1 MMEQVSDL
9 ESALPCESSSPFY
22 HIEVALKPEST
33 VRKSFIKEQVF
44 AYLSRQKVAY
54 GNFEVVDFENTELQ
68 KHVKSIA
75 LCDTDLKL
83 RERKSID
90 LQDSN
95 LKVYVFHLLD
105 DGPSDEDL
113 GDCDNCSVAQM
124 WSLPNSAF
132 CGIWEHLVFDEEIK
146 GRLLSYAMTTLL
158 FSDQKVNCN
167 IISWNRVI
175 LLHGPPGTG
184 KTSLCKALA
193 QKICIQMS
201 DRYSYG
207 YLIELNSHGLFSKW
221 FSESGKLV
229 VKMFEKIEEIILDN
243 DALVFVLMDEVE
255 SLTAARK
262 SSLNGNEPSDAIRV
276 VNALL
281 TKIDHIK
288 KYPNVM
294 ILTTSNIT
302 GAIDLAFVDRA
313 DIKQYIGLPSPKAIF
328 QIYHSCITELMRTG
342 IISPV
347 QLMLDIRALEIT
359 SYAENDATR
368 LSLQLL
374 RISEESYG
382 LSGRTLRKMPF
393 MAHAMFIRAST
404 VTLEGFLEALINTIK
419 KQFED
424 RKMLNEE

>member
-1 MMEQVSDL
+1 MEQVSDL
-9 ESALPCESSSPFY
+9 KLALPFESPPLY
-22 HIEVALKPEST
+22 HIAVSLKPEC
-33 VRKSFIKEQVF
+33 VARKSVIKEQVY
-44 AYLSRQKVAY
+44 AYLYRQKVAY
-54 GNFEVVDFENTELQ
+54 GNFEISEFENEELQ

-83 RERKSID
+83 RERQSID

-95 LKVYVFHLLD
+95 LKMYIFHLNE

-124 WSLPNSAF
+124 WCLPNAAF
-132 CGIWEHLVFDEEIK
+132 HGIWQHLIFDEEIK
-146 GRLLSYAMTTLL
+146 ERLLSYAMTTLL
-158 FSDQKVNCN
+158 FSDQKVDSN

-201 DRYSYG
+201 DRYAYG
-207 YLIELNSHGLFSKW
+207 QLIEINSHGLFSKW

-229 VKMFEKIEEIILDN
+229 VKMFEKIEEIIMDN
-243 DALVFVLMDEVE
+243 DVLVFVLIDEVE

-262 SSLNGNEPSDAIRV
+262 SSLNGNEPSDSIRV

-328 QIYHSCITELMRTG
+328 QIYHSCIIELMRTG

-347 QLMLDIRALEIT
+347 EQMLDIRALELT
-359 SYAENDATR
+359 SYIENNATR

-382 LSGRTLRKMPF
+382 LSGRTLRKIPF
-393 MAHAMFIRAST
+393 MAHAMFIR
-404 VTLEGFLEALINTIK
+404 VPVINLEVFLEALTNTIK

-424 RKMLNEE
+424 RKMLSEDM